1 MKRLSSVRS
10 SVSTRALLAGLAASV
25 IHPAFA
31 EDIVFGELQLFDFD
45 TFAEET
51 RYGWSSGDLLTTD
64 LDLSARVGTITGS
77 RNAQIT
83 PAVKA
88 WGVTIIPEIRADTR
102 SGARLTTSLQATT
115 GVELFAGVTV
125 GGEGFEA
132 SFQAGPTLKMPDRVV
147 AGQKFQLQGGSN
159 LGGNFTF
166 DPGLPSFDAG
176 LDVILNG
183 QFNNK
188 FEYGLYPFAGYSV
201 GEWNLP
207 FDLDF
212 NLFNF
217 DFDLDL
223 PDLNLNLP
231 EFPDFDIPGSEEDT
245 TLFRQKLP
253 PNNPLLSIAELAIS
267 NPLET
272 VSTTTEV
279 TDDGR
284 LTSSTTGELFRAGLD
299 IDGITSAIVSGGF
312 SFTGTSVKIGPGKL
326 GYDIIDVKYGLE
338 LGIEYETE
346 VDPFINAT
354 LDFVDENGDSKSV
367 LIFNEDGSSSQ
378 ITSWSGRWDEL
389 PELALITRED
399 VFVDVDFTDIEA
411 MFSHTGALTL
421 SDYMELQALKAYVNL
436 VPGVK
441 LVDIGPAYYQK
452 FPLAGELAAF
462 ELFDAS
468 FSLGSLELIDGLW
481 DGQFVIEA
489 APVIDVALSSVNG
502 SVKTPGDWIDLETG
516 TVATDLADKTLVI
529 GTYEDGDMNRLDV
542 TPVGV
547 VDDGTVNAS
556 LVSNTVVVTRVFP
569 DQVIQLPTGQTIT
582 IPGVVETE
590 TRTASTNITL
600 ADDTTV
606 MIDGLALPEFS
617 SYVVADGGARRFN
630 LNYIDNDGTLVGL
643 GHLGLE
649 ANSQLLTIAGKGDI
663 YFDSAG
669 EIKADILIHGEGHR
683 ITFAPFEESD
693 LVYAEADKDDF
704 PIPEGADSVG
714 FFFLNGELI
723 TPPDTASPLAS
734 QHVFDVGSLDN
745 AGTIEFGGSD
755 FSLTTTSFLN
765 TETGTIRVVD
775 GRTLSIDSD
784 LFGNSGRLEAAEAG
798 SVLELDINQ
807 IGPWFQGDP
816 NQLGGITAIGE
827 AGEIVAS
834 NGGTVRLDAS
844 SGIFFGNQTLRA
856 ADGGTVDI
864 DSGVLLFDNSNLITD
879 VGGTTNLNANLFV
892 QQLDGFEIT
901 NAGTL
906 NINSFVSL
914 IPDVTVT
921 QQPGEPLPI
930 IEPIGLTNTGT
941 VNIASNGTLVVGAVI
956 NNFANDGAVFAGGT
970 WNLNG
975 ADGTFS
981 NLVDNGGAELDM
993 RILGVENEDADFL
1006 AFFETF
1012 DVGLADFDTTL
1023 KTNAANVRLNGN
1035 AYFPYFNTVENN
1047 VGELTISGGHQ
1058 FTTATGYN
1066 NIGGT
1071 TTVETGGDL
1080 FVQGALRVIGG
1091 EVSVDASS
1099 TLTAQTQAIVVD
1111 DEGNTEDLTVE
1122 VLGGTLSIANP
1133 NYLTSTGM
1141 FTNRTNLM
1149 PEFNYMRLEAGQV
1162 WVVREQV
1169 LIDPGT
1175 DDETV
1180 TPGVIDLGNAAI
1192 ERNDGMIII
1201 DGANARFDA
1210 AERMRYN
1217 HGTLILQGGFE
1228 FNTLVNDFRNVDE
1241 MILEAASFIVEGDN
1255 GAFRNDGSLIMDGD
1269 SYLFASQFINGG
1281 TNGPDATLQLD
1292 GVLDAQL
1299 VTINA
1304 GSTITGS
1311 GMITGSII
1319 NNGTLDLG
1327 NSPGLIETF
1336 GSYTQGAEATALFEI
1351 DGLEAGTSYDQLI
1364 VRQVEPVVGEE
1375 QQPDLIVTLG
1385 GTLSLVFAEDLNA
1398 RFGFEWLL
1406 IDNQGDSEIIG
1417 EFDPIDLTG
1426 LTAGDPLNTGG
1437 VDTTGD
1443 LYLGD
1448 LGELSLFLTY
1458 TGGDGNDL
1466 TVYAVP
1472 EPSSLMLVSLGGLAM
1487 LRRRR
1492 RMSLSA

>member
-1 MKRLSSVRS
+1 MNRLSNVPRRL
-10 SVSTRALLAGLAASV
+10 STRALLMGLAAATV
-25 IHPAFA
+25 APVWA
-31 EDIVFGELQLFDFD
+31 EDISFGAVELFDFD

-51 RYGWSSGDLLTTD
+51 RYGWTSGDLLTTD
-64 LDLSARVGTITGS
+64 LDLNARVGGITGS

-115 GVELFAGVTV
+115 GVELSAGVTV
-125 GGEGFEA
+125 GGEGFAA
-132 SFQAGPTLKMPDRVV
+132 SFEAGPTLKMPDRVV
-147 AGQKFQLQGGSN
+147 AGQKFQLQGGSS

-183 QFNNK
+183 QFDNK

-231 EFPDFDIPGSEEDT
+231 EFPDFEIPGSEEDT

-326 GYDIIDVKYGLE
+326 GYDIIDVKYGVE

-389 PELALITRED
+389 PELALLTRED

-411 MFSHTGALTL
+411 IFSHSGALTL

-436 VPGVK
+436 LPGVRI
-441 LVDIGPAYYQK
+441 VDIGPAYYQK

-462 ELFDAS
+462 ELFDTS
-468 FSLGSLELIDGLW
+468 FSLGSLGLIDGLW

-489 APVIDVALSSVNG
+489 APVFDVALTNANG
-502 SVKTPGDWIDLETG
+502 SVKTPSDWVDIETG
-516 TVATDLADKTLVI
+516 AIATTLSDKTLVV

-542 TPVGV
+542 TPVDF
-547 VDDGTVNAS
+547 VDAGTVNTS
-556 LVSNTVVVTRVFP
+556 LGSTSFVVIGFTP
-569 DQVIQLPTGQTIT
+569 DQVFILPNGQRFV
-582 IPGVVETE
+582 IPGSPITE
-590 TRTASTNITL
+590 TRTASRTAAI
-600 ADDTTV
+600 ADDTAIMV
-606 MIDGLALPEFS
+606 DGLAVPEGS
-617 SYVVADGGARRFN
+617 SYTVADGGARRFN
-630 LNYIDNDGTLVGL
+630 LNFVDNDGSIIGD
-643 GHLGLE
+643 GHLGFE
-649 ANSQLLTIAGKGDI
+649 ANNQLLVFAGTGEVV
-663 YFDSAG
+663 FNSPG
-669 EIKADILIHGEGHR
+669 EIDADIFINGEGHT
-683 ITFAPFEESD
+683 IKFAPFTAED
-693 LVYAEADKDDF
+693 LVYAEVGRDDF
-704 PIPEGADSVG
+704 LVPNGADSVNAFVQDG
-714 FFFLNGELI
+714 QI
-723 TPPDTASPLAS
+723 VSPPATASALVS
-734 QHVFDVGSLDN
+734 QHKFNVGSLDN
-745 AGTIEFGGSD
+745 AGTIEFGGSN
-755 FSLTTTSFLN
+755 FNLSPVRLLN
-765 TETGTIRVVD
+765 SETGVLRVMD
-775 GRTLSIDSD
+775 GRTLFINDG
-784 LFGNSGRLEAAEAG
+784 LFGNSGLLEATGAG
-798 SVLELDINQ
+798 SVLSLNVNE

-816 NQLGGITAIGE
+816 NVLGGITAIGE

-834 NGGTVRLDAS
+834 NGGTVRLDTS
-844 SGIFFGNQTLRA
+844 SSIFFGNQTVRA
-856 ADGGTVDI
+856 ASGGTVDI
-864 DSGVLLFDNSNLITD
+864 NSAIFLFDNSNLITD
-879 VGGTTNLNANLFV
+879 AGGTTNLNANLTV
-892 QQLDGFEIT
+892 QQLRGFEIT

-906 NINSFVSL
+906 NVNSFVSL
-914 IPDVTVT
+914 IPDVTVPRN
-921 QQPGEPLPI
+921 PGAPTPI

-941 VNIASNGTLVVGAVI
+941 VNIASNGTLIVGAVI

-981 NLVDNGGAELDM
+981 NLTDSGGAELDM
-993 RILGVENEDADFL
+993 RILGVENEDANFL

-1012 DVGLADFDTTL
+1012 DVGLAEFDTTL

-1047 VGELTISGGHQ
+1047 LGELTVSGGHQ

-1091 EVSVDASS
+1091 EVTVDASS
-1099 TLTAQTQAIVVD
+1099 TVTAQTQAIVID

-1149 PEFNYMRLEAGQV
+1149 PEFNYIRLEADQV

-1169 LIDPGT
+1169 LIDPDTG
-1175 DDETV
+1175 DETV

-1192 ERNDGMIII
+1192 ERNNGTIII

-1210 AERMRYN
+1210 AERLRYN

-1228 FNTLVNDFRNVDE
+1228 FNTLVNDFRNANDAS
-1241 MILEAASFIVEGDN
+1241 MTLEGASFIVEGD
-1255 GAFRNDGSLIMDGD
+1255 GGTFRNDGDLVMDGD
-1269 SYLFASQFINGG
+1269 SYLFAGHFVNGG
-1281 TNGPDATLQLD
+1281 VNGPNATLKLD
-1292 GVLDAQL
+1292 GVLDAEL

-1304 GSTITGS
+1304 GSIISGS

-1327 NSPGLIETF
+1327 NSPGLIESF
-1336 GSYTQGAEATALFEI
+1336 GSYTQGADGDALFEI
-1351 DGLEAGTSYDQLI
+1351 EGYQAGTTYDQLVVI
-1364 VRQVEPVVGEE
+1364 QVEPVEGEE
-1375 QQPDLIVTLG
+1375 TQPEIFVTVD
-1385 GTLSLVFAEDLNA
+1385 GTLSLAFDDTLAG
-1398 RFGFEWLL
+1398 RYGFEWVL
-1406 IDNQGDSEIIG
+1406 IDNQGANAIIG
-1417 EFDPIDLTG
+1417 EFDPIDVSG
-1426 LTAGDPLNTGG
+1426 LTAGDPLNTNGI
-1437 VDTTGD
+1437 DTTGD
-1443 LYLGD
+1443 TYLGD
-1448 LGELSLFLTY
+1448 LGEFSLFLTY

-1466 TVYAVP
+1466 AVYAVP
-1472 EPSSLMLVSLGGLAM
+1472 EPSSLVLIGFSGLAV

-1492 RMSLSA
+1492 RQAE